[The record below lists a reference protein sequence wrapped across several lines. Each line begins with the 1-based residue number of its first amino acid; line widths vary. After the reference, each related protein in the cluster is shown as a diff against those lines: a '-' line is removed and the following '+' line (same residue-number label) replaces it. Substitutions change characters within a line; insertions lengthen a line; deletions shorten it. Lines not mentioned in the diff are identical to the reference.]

1 MLMLPL
7 TPSFHSLDSFLSPA
21 KDCISPGCLAMFCYR
36 NFFEMIP
43 SQQKTMT
50 TTVTAAV
57 LSILVIVVVVVV
69 VGVTEQNLMISL
81 WIRGP

>member
-1 MLMLPL
+1 
-7 TPSFHSLDSFLSPA
+7 
-21 KDCISPGCLAMFCYR
+21 MFCYR

-69 VGVTEQNLMISL
+69 VVGVTEQNLMISL
-81 WIRGP
+81 WIRGL